1 MPSAVKPFL
10 KAMQKSKD
18 NLGTIIERMRDS
30 MSKNEIQVFDSG
42 EFGELRT
49 VNIEGDVW
57 FYGVDVCRALGYE
70 NAPKALGDHVDDD
83 DKRSISVRYSKTD
96 PTPTLISESGM
107 YSLVLSSRLP
117 SAKKFKHW
125 VTAEVLPTIRKT
137 GSYSVVSAEQQREAM
152 KQQLM
157 RELSIAPR
165 KDVCNALDAA
175 RHVSEKPKPLRGYC
189 YGNFTNAI
197 YRSLFDMK
205 ASEIKSL
212 LHVGKKHSLRDKLTA
227 FELETVVKAEQK
239 ADELL
244 RGTGGDRLTDAQ
256 LQRILEVLFPKIDI
270 VHNHAL
276 PDVC

>member
-1 MPSAVKPFL
+1 MENSMVK
-10 KAMQKSKD
+10 
-18 NLGTIIERMRDS
+18 
-30 MSKNEIQVFDSG
+30 VFDSG

-57 FYGVDVCRALGYE
+57 FYGIDVCKALGYE
-70 NAPKALGDHVDDD
+70 NSRKAIADHIDDD
-83 DKRSISVRYSKTD
+83 DKTTASVRYSKTD

-107 YSLVLSSRLP
+107 YSLIMSSKLP

-125 VTAEVLPTIRKT
+125 VTSEVLPSIRKT
-137 GSYSVVSAEQQREAM
+137 GSYSIVSADQQREAM

-165 KDVCNALDAA
+165 KDACNALDEA

-197 YRSLFDMK
+197 YRALFSMK

-244 RGTGGDRLTDAQ
+244 RGTDGDRLTDAQ

-270 VHNHAL
+270 VKNHRL
-276 PDVC
+276 PEVCQ

>member
-1 MPSAVKPFL
+1 MENSMVK
-10 KAMQKSKD
+10 
-18 NLGTIIERMRDS
+18 
-30 MSKNEIQVFDSG
+30 VFENSD
-42 EFGELRT
+42 FGKVRT
-49 VNIEGDVW
+49 VMADGKVMFVGADVA
-57 FYGVDVCRALGYE
+57 RALGYARPTDAITAHCRSSVKRRIPHPQCVE
-70 NAPKALGDHVDDD
+70 QMVEVYIIPEGDVF
-83 DKRSISVRYSKTD
+83 RLIASSK
-96 PTPTLISESGM
+96 
-107 YSLVLSSRLP
+107 LP
-117 SAKKFKHW
+117 SAQRFESW
-125 VTAEVLPTIRKT
+125 VFDEVLPSIRAT
-137 GSYSVVSAEQQREAM
+137 GGYSLHQGKSPEEIEQAVIR
-152 KQQLM
+152 
-157 RELSIAPR
+157 RLSIAPR
-165 KDVCNALDAA
+165 KDACNALDEA

-197 YRSLFDMK
+197 YRALFNMK

-276 PDVC
+276 PEVCQ